1 MQVIVVGAGKVGEAI
16 CRDLSREEHE
26 VTLIERN
33 ENKLNAIVDQ
43 HQIMGISGNGAFYDV
58 QMEAGVPS
66 CDMFISVTPK
76 DEVNIIACVVA
87 KKLGAKFTIAR
98 VRMPEYAGH
107 VGFVQENLGIDRMIN
122 PEYEAAQEIYRMIR
136 YPSALSVVP
145 FAFNKINL
153 VELEVTEDSQLMGLN
168 LIKIRKKFN
177 HLLVCILVRGDE
189 TIIPRGD
196 TVLKKGDRVFITGAI
211 SDLGALY
218 RSMSTVDKIRSVMII
233 GGGRICR
240 YLLEILR
247 GMKLDIKVIESDKKT
262 AYALA
267 EDFQDV
273 SVIYGDGT
281 DQSLL
286 DNQHISN
293 YDCVITLTGI
303 DEENIILSMFSSMR
317 NVPRRITK
325 INRSNLIKMMSG
337 MGIQSV
343 ITPASIVATHIVR
356 LIRGISNSEGSIVE
370 ALYRIEN
377 SKAEVLQFKVTE
389 QSKAVGKPIK
399 TLPIKEG
406 VLIAALITD
415 GNVKIPSGAD
425 ATYPGDKVLIA
436 TVSGEMYDL
445 DDILVDA

>member
-1 MQVIVVGAGKVGEAI
+1 MQVIVVGAGKIGKAI

-33 ENKLNAIVDQ
+33 ENKLNAVVDQ
-43 HQIMGISGNGAFYDV
+43 YQIMGISGNGAFYDV
-58 QMEAGVPS
+58 QMEAGVPG
-66 CDMFISVTPK
+66 CDLFIAVTPQ
-76 DEVNIIACVVA
+76 DEVNIISCVVA
-87 KKLGAKFTIAR
+87 KKLGAKYTIAR

-122 PEYEAAQEIYRMIR
+122 PEYEAAQEIYRVIR

-153 VELEVTEDSQLMGLN
+153 VELEITKESKLCGLN
-168 LIKIRKKFN
+168 LIEIRKKFN

-189 TIIPRGD
+189 TIIPRGE
-196 TVLKKGDRVFITGAI
+196 TVLEEGDRVFMTGTPA
-211 SDLGALY
+211 DLGALY
-218 RSMSTVDKIRSVMII
+218 RTMSTVDRVRSVMII

-240 YLLEILR
+240 YLLEMLR
-247 GMKLDIKVIESDKKT
+247 GMKLDIKVIESDEKT

-267 EDFQDV
+267 ENFQDV

-281 DQSLL
+281 DQDLL
-286 DNQHISN
+286 ENQHISG

-303 DEENIILSMFSSMR
+303 DEENIILSLFASMR
-317 NVPRRITK
+317 GVPRRITK
-325 INRSNLIKMMSG
+325 INRSNLVKMLSG

-343 ITPASIVATHIVR
+343 ITPASIMATSIVR
-356 LIRGISNSEGSIVE
+356 LIRGISNSEGSRVE

-377 SKAEVLQFKVTE
+377 SNAEVLQFKVTE
-389 QSKAVGKPIK
+389 QSRAVGKPIK
-399 TLPIKEG
+399 MLPIKKG

-415 GNVKIPSGAD
+415 GKVKIPSGAD
-425 ATYPGDKVLIA
+425 AIYPGDQVLIA
-436 TVSGEMYDL
+436 NDEGELYDL
-445 DDILVDA
+445 DDILEDA